1 MRANNYPVMKAAK
14 KCFSPLFH
22 VNQNPIYSQLDI
34 HSDYIDEQMKSK
46 ASHIEKYLETRRC
59 TNKTGKDYHCE
70 PHDERHE
77 EFNKRGLN
85 FGVTKSADNFIK
97 NFSVADSYFEMRD
110 NLFQEYDIKKAEG
123 EHRVP
128 DYSYNVERMQVCMRK
143 KGYLCHPE
151 LEDDLSGVLLDEN
164 LLNLKTIS
172 REQRQENVL
181 KVMQSNDFV
190 VSLNSR

>member
-1 MRANNYPVMKAAK
+1 
-14 KCFSPLFH
+14 
-22 VNQNPIYSQLDI
+22 
-34 HSDYIDEQMKSK
+34 
-46 ASHIEKYLETRRC
+46 
-59 TNKTGKDYHCE
+59 
-70 PHDERHE
+70 
-77 EFNKRGLN
+77 
-85 FGVTKSADNFIK
+85 
-97 NFSVADSYFEMRD
+97 MRD

-151 LEDDLSGVLLDEN
+151 LEDDLTSLSGKLLDEN

-190 VSLNSR
+190 ISLNSRRIDIIKDQSTIPENDYDKQAKIMIISEITQKYKQASTSIGKMLQKIKTVCSGLDRWTIFIFV